1 MNYSIYS
8 LRSHD
13 NFAIFHA
20 LKIRLILRV
29 ILSIACGVFT
39 GVGSR
44 AGFYLPMIFS
54 LSKKKVSKVCKCLL
68 NTIKQFY

>member
-8 LRSHD
+8 LCSHD

-29 ILSIACGVFT
+29 ILSIACGVFA
-39 GVGSR
+39 GAGSG
-44 AGFYLPMIFS
+44 AGFDLPVMFS
-54 LSKKKVSKVCKCLL
+54 LSEISEQKFVNVS
-68 NTIKQFY
+68 